1 MVIAL
6 FYHATYTAPKTANFF
21 SRDGVL
27 PASLQPLKKDNYEI
41 LMQQEILHMQ
51 PKIV

>member
-1 MVIAL
+1 MAIAL

-27 PASLQPLKKDNYEI
+27 PASLQPLKKVLIQHEAN
-41 LMQQEILHMQ
+41 LNFSRK
-51 PKIV
+51 P